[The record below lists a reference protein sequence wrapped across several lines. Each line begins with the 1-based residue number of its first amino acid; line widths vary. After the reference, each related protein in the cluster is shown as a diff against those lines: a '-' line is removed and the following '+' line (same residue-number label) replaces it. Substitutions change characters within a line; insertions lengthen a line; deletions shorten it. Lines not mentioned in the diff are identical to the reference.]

1 MTMPSFLR
9 VMTVML
15 LTCLAACGN
24 GDRKWWEGDRKI
36 PIEER
41 TAEEIYQI
49 AETQMAEDDFDKA
62 AKTFSEIERLYP
74 YSEWAERAL
83 LMQAF
88 AAHQDKDYDTSRG
101 AAQRYLDFYPASES
115 AAYAQYLVA
124 LSYYDQIDDV
134 GRDQAVTVEAL
145 EALTLTFERYGDSEY
160 TQPARMKFDLAFDH
174 LASKEMEVG
183 RYYLDEEHYTA
194 AISRFRIVIEKFQTT
209 THSAEALYRLVES
222 YLALGFDQEAQTA
235 AAILGFN
242 YQNTDW
248 YAQAFDL
255 LRGQGLEAKIRG
267 DNWLARFHR
276 ESLKGQWR

>member
-88 AAHQDKDYDTSRG
+88 AAHQDKDYDTSRA

-160 TQPARMKFDLAFDH
+160 AQPARMKFDLAFDH

-255 LRGQGLEAKIRG
+255 LRGQGLEAKMRG

>member
-255 LRGQGLEAKIRG
+255 LRGQGLEAKMRG

>member
-1 MTMPSFLR
+1 MPSFLR

-160 TQPARMKFDLAFDH
+160 AQPARMKFDLAFDH

-255 LRGQGLEAKIRG
+255 LRGQGLEAKMRG

>member
-36 PIEER
+36 PLEER

-160 TQPARMKFDLAFDH
+160 AQPARMKFDLAFDH

-255 LRGQGLEAKIRG
+255 LRGQGLEAKMRG

>member
-1 MTMPSFLR
+1 
-9 VMTVML
+9 
-15 LTCLAACGN
+15 
-24 GDRKWWEGDRKI
+24 
-36 PIEER
+36 
-41 TAEEIYQI
+41 
-49 AETQMAEDDFDKA
+49 
-62 AKTFSEIERLYP
+62 
-74 YSEWAERAL
+74 
-83 LMQAF
+83 
-88 AAHQDKDYDTSRG
+88 
-101 AAQRYLDFYPASES
+101 
-115 AAYAQYLVA
+115 
-124 LSYYDQIDDV
+124 
-134 GRDQAVTVEAL
+134 
-145 EALTLTFERYGDSEY
+145 
-160 TQPARMKFDLAFDH
+160 MKFDLAFDH

-255 LRGQGLEAKIRG
+255 LRGQGLEAKMRG